1 MNRTAA
7 ANTPPKAAPTSGGIC
22 VPVRP
27 TDQTI
32 SDPTPAP
39 EPSATEAFGFREM
52 TLLERP
58 RAGAASTAASDS
70 LMTPPSLPASRRHRI
85 DCTLKTEGAARIFQP
100 KAEASDR
107 SL

>member
-1 MNRTAA
+1 MNRTTA

-22 VPVRP
+22 VPVGP

-52 TLLERP
+52 TLPERS
-58 RAGAASTAASDS
+58 GATPASTAANDS
-70 LMTPPSLPASRRHRI
+70 LMTPPFLPASRRHRI
-85 DCTLKTEGAARIFQP
+85 DYTLKTHGAARIFQP
-100 KAEASDR
+100 KGN
-107 SL
+107 